1 MIAITCYGG
10 VGTIGGNKIL
20 LEDAA
25 TPSAGSGRLFFDF
38 GTSFKVREKYFEE
51 YLNPRPGAGLLDLL
65 EMEYADEFQNY
76 GHLLP
81 PLEGIYRPDLLP
93 AGDVW
98 ERYREH
104 PNYRALEGIDGVLVS
119 HAHVD
124 HTGYISFLREEIPI
138 YASAMSAFIAK
149 AMQDSGMSDFEK
161 EVCYLN
167 LRGIDEKDADS
178 DTRGYLMTQ
187 REHHQRPFAFVDM
200 PELSDDAR
208 RFWNHTPAVS
218 KKVVAP
224 AGPRPALGRVGRLPV
239 RRFPVDHSIHGA
251 SAWAVETSAGWVVYT
266 GDLRFH
272 GGWGEQTRRF
282 IEEARALKP
291 RLLLCEGTRAPKRG
305 EEHEP
310 EAPLIGEEDVE
321 KNALRQVEG
330 QERLVV
336 ADFGPRNI
344 ERLQAFLRI
353 AEHVGRTLVVLA
365 KDAYLLNAM
374 SLVDPSIP
382 TVRAASGGL
391 RIYKD
396 LKSKPQSWE
405 RKLREEHR
413 DRFVTPQQV
422 QEAPDKFILCFSFWD
437 VKNLVDIDPQ
447 GGKYVYSSSE
457 AYTEEQRLDLV
468 RLRNWLRHFQM
479 EGVGLP
485 VDDTK
490 DPPEF
495 APKEE
500 GLHSSGHAGGVE
512 LVQMIKEIAPQTLVP
527 IHTENPRYFVEA
539 LAGEPIEII
548 VPEYAGTIE
557 LA

>member
-1 MIAITCYGG
+1 MITITCYGG
-10 VGTIGGNKIL
+10 VATIGGNKIL
-20 LEDAA
+20 LEDPASH
-25 TPSAGSGRLFFDF
+25 TRLFFDF

-81 PLEGIYRPDLLP
+81 PLEGLYRPDLLP
-93 AGDVW
+93 PGDVW
-98 ERYREH
+98 SRYREH
-104 PNYRALEGIDGVLVS
+104 RHYRALDRVDGVLVS

-124 HTGYISFLREEIPI
+124 HTGYISFLREETPI

-161 EVCYLN
+161 EVCYVN
-167 LRGIDEKDADS
+167 LRGIDAKDADS
-178 DTRGYLMTQ
+178 DTRGYLTTK
-187 REHHQRPFAFVDM
+187 REHRQRPFAFVDM

-208 RFWNHTPAVS
+208 RFWNRTPAVS
-218 KKVVAP
+218 KKVVPP
-224 AGPRPALGRVGRLPV
+224 AGVPPALDRVGRLPV
-239 RRFPVDHSIHGA
+239 RRFAVDHSIHGA
-251 SAWAVETSAGWVVYT
+251 SAWAVQTSAGWVVYS
-266 GDLRFH
+266 GDLRLH
-272 GGWGEQTRRF
+272 GGWGESTRRF
-282 IEEARALKP
+282 VAEAHALRP
-291 RLLLCEGTRAPKRG
+291 RLLICEGTRAPKRG
-305 EEHEP
+305 EEHEL
-310 EAPLIGEEDVE
+310 EEPLIAEGDVE

-330 QERLVV
+330 EERLVV

-365 KDAYLLNAM
+365 KDAYLLDAM

-382 TVRAASGGL
+382 TVRSHPTL

-396 LKSKPQSWE
+396 LKAKPQSWE

-413 DRFVTPQQV
+413 ERFVTPGQV
-422 QEAPDKFILCFSFWD
+422 QESPDEFILCFSFWD
-437 VKNLVDIDPQ
+437 VKNLVDIHPQ

-457 AYTEEQRLDLV
+457 AYTEEQRLDLE
-468 RLRNWLRHFQM
+468 RLRNWLHHFDM

-485 VDDTK
+485 LDDK
-490 DPPEF
+490 EDRPEF

-500 GLHSSGHAGGVE
+500 GLHSSGHASGAD
-512 LVQMIKEIAPQTLVP
+512 LVQMIKEIGPQTLIP

-539 LAGEPIEII
+539 LAGEPIEIV
-548 VPEYAGTIE
+548 VPEYGERIE

>member
-1 MIAITCYGG
+1 MISITCYGG
-10 VGTIGGNKIL
+10 VATIGGNKIL
-20 LEDAA
+20 LEDDAND
-25 TPSAGSGRLFFDF
+25 SRLFFDF

-93 AGDVW
+93 PGDVW
-98 ERYREH
+98 ERYRDH
-104 PNYRALEGIDGVLVS
+104 PNYRALDRIDGVLIS

-124 HTGYISFLREEIPI
+124 HTGYVSFLRQEVPI
-138 YASAMSAFIAK
+138 YASALSAFIAK
-149 AMQDSGMSDFEK
+149 AMQDSMMADFEK
-161 EVCYLN
+161 EVCYIN
-167 LRGIDEKDADS
+167 LRGIDTKDANG
-178 DTRGYLMTQ
+178 DTRGYLATL
-187 REHHQRPFAFVDM
+187 REHRQRPFAFVDM

-208 RFWNHTPAVS
+208 HFWNRTPAVS
-218 KKVVAP
+218 KKVVP
-224 AGPRPALGRVGRLPV
+224 PEGPRPPADRVGKLPV
-239 RRFPVDHSIHGA
+239 RRFAVDHSIHGA

-266 GDLRFH
+266 GDLRLH
-272 GGWGEQTRRF
+272 GTLGESTRRF
-282 IEEARALKP
+282 VAEARALHP

-310 EAPLIGEEDVE
+310 EEPLISEQDVE

-365 KDAYLLNAM
+365 KDAYLLEAM

-382 TVRAASGGL
+382 TVATHPRL
-391 RIYKD
+391 RVYKD

-405 RKLREEHR
+405 RRLRQEQR
-413 DRFVTPQQV
+413 DRFVTPREV
-422 QEAPDKFILCFSFWD
+422 EESPDKFVLCFSFWD
-437 VKNLVDIDPQ
+437 VKNLVDIKPQ

-457 AYTEEQRLDLV
+457 AYTEEQRLDLE
-468 RLRNWLRHFQM
+468 RLHNWLRHFEM

-485 VDDTK
+485 LDDRG
-490 DPPEF
+490 DRF
-495 APKEE
+495 DFDPKEE
-500 GLHSSGHAGGVE
+500 GLHASGHASGAD
-512 LVQMIKEIAPQTLVP
+512 LVWLVKEIAPRTMVP
-527 IHTENPRYFVEA
+527 IHTENPGYFVEA
-539 LAGEPIEII
+539 LAGEPIEVL
-548 VPEYAGTIE
+548 VPEYGRRIE
-557 LA
+557 LG